1 MNLPNLGTVFVMG
14 WRWPKLKDQNQRF
27 ARCRTKQKEK
37 EALCYDED

>member
-1 MNLPNLGTVFVMG
+1 MSLHRISFAALVPVVTET
-14 WRWPKLKDQNQRF
+14 KEASCRF